1 MIEIKKGGNENAI
14 HENRK
19 TVTALAIIGGLMMT
33 TPRTEVGAS
42 SLEGR
47 AALTYTAYSLGP
59 LGKNN
64 YTNYHAKTT
73 SDQYI
78 LNRVIALDNASSV
91 KFWAQTDSAKTISST
106 YTQRVST
113 SSTQINFTKSVSKG
127 SNVRLAMQNA
137 NSLATYYG
145 FVSGSVDFR

>member
-1 MIEIKKGGNENAI
+1 MKMKFTKIG
-14 HENRK
+14 K
-19 TVTALAIIGGLMMT
+19 TVTALAIIGGIMMT
-33 TPRTEVGAS
+33 TPKTEVEAS

-47 AALTYTAYSLGP
+47 AAQTYTAYSLGP
-59 LGKNN
+59 LGRNN
-64 YTNYHAKTT
+64 YTNYHVKTT

-78 LNRVIALDNASSV
+78 LNRVTAIDNASSA

-113 SSTQINFTKSVSKG
+113 SNTQINFTKSISKG
-127 SNVRLAMQNA
+127 DNVRLAMQNS

>member
-1 MIEIKKGGNENAI
+1 M
-14 HENRK
+14 
-19 TVTALAIIGGLMMT
+19 
-33 TPRTEVGAS
+33 
-42 SLEGR
+42 
-47 AALTYTAYSLGP
+47 
-59 LGKNN
+59 
-64 YTNYHAKTT
+64 KTT

-78 LNRVIALDNASSV
+78 LNRVTAIDNASSA

-113 SSTQINFTKSVSKG
+113 SNTQINFTKSISKG
-127 SNVRLAMQNA
+127 DNVRLAMQNS